1 MITQQTEVDSVHR
14 NEKKLNLTK
23 VCEVKHQQGKCEGR
37 SSYRPIRQCHEG
49 EHMVLVGGVRENDNC
64 MRKMYAG
71 A

>member
-1 MITQQTEVDSVHR
+1 MYTEM
-14 NEKKLNLTK
+14 NLTK
-23 VCEVKHQQGKCEGR
+23 VCGVQQQGKCEGR
-37 SSYRPIRQCHEG
+37 CSCRPIRQCHEG